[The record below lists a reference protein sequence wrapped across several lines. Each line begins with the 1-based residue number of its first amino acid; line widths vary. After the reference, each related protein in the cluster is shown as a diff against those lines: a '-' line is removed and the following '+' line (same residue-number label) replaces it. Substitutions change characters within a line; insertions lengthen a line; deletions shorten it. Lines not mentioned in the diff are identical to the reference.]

1 MKTLNQYFKIVFY
14 AIILSFSTITST
26 NAQASQQINELSS
39 KYFYILGGDRN
50 GIRLNSSSDYSIYTA
65 WSGKYKAINGG
76 NSRKS
81 GRVDFAMRFRMYKS
95 PSVGFIF
102 ENTHH
107 EVLASISAQDGLARF
122 KALNVSGKS
131 FFNQLQAANGSI
143 DFKIGRNRD
152 PSILLHDGTHRWK
165 RIGSDG
171 SLAFWANGK
180 AEKDNSPQ
188 LFLNKNGNLGIG
200 KFPQKK
206 LDVAGD
212 VKISGAISLANNTIN
227 SDGSYEYNF
236 KSTSTQHGKNY
247 GNIGYRF
254 GKALKHAS
262 NDLTKFTLE
271 LQHSNKRWKSAF
283 EILSTTS
290 GADAYFKGDIHFSGD
305 LYKDGK
311 LYTPNDGKS
320 NTLNDVNG
328 DFYIRGRDEFGL
340 RLVRKDG
347 GSLKLMYKVSNPG
360 GHHLIGFTDTHGNY
374 LAYSDNNTKN
384 FHVAGNTF
392 TNRLYLDNNGGN
404 SKNNLRIDGHANNL
418 ILIAGGGTGAAATN
432 IGFKTAEADSP
443 SSLKAVITSE
453 GRMGIGIEK
462 PTKMLDVNGD
472 IHAAGNTFTNR
483 LYLENTKG
491 NSKNHLRING
501 HANNLY
507 LIAGGGTG
515 AAATNIAF
523 ATAAADTLSS
533 QKAIITSEGRMG
545 IGIAKPTK
553 MLDVAGDINLNGTL
567 SFASDDVKVGTN
579 AGKDVVAEGA
589 HVFIGKGAGSK
600 ASFDKIK
607 VIDYE
612 DDANTNPVTGDE
624 YLTKHSVFVV
634 NNHEDLE
641 KPLLFGNFAKP
652 NESSSMAQLAINTH
666 HIVDSTA
673 LTVSGSVHIGP
684 KNMDPTAF
692 PSKKG
697 YEDALLWVEKG
708 IVTEN
713 VIYAF
718 ASDWDDWPDYVFE
731 EDYDLMK
738 LDELEE
744 YINKN
749 KHLPGIAPVD
759 QIKEEGLKSRETIA
773 NLLLKIEELTL
784 YTIDQEKKIDSQ
796 NKLNQT
802 LLDRLEAIEN
812 QLNN

>member
-26 NAQASQQINELSS
+26 NAQASQQINELYS
-39 KYFYILGGDRN
+39 KHFYIRGGDRN
-50 GIRLNSSSDYSIYTA
+50 GIRLNNSSDYSIYTA
-65 WSGKYKAINGG
+65 WSGKNKAINGG

-95 PSVGFIF
+95 PMGGFIF
-102 ENTHH
+102 ENTYH
-107 EVLASISAQDGLARF
+107 EVLASINAQDGLARF

-143 DFKIGRNRD
+143 DFKIGKNGD

-165 RIGSDG
+165 RIGSDA

-180 AEKDNSPQ
+180 ADKDNSPQ

-271 LQHSNKRWKSAF
+271 LQQSNKRWKSAF

-320 NTLNDVNG
+320 NTPNDVNG
-328 DFYIRGRDEFGL
+328 DFYIRGRNEFGL

-347 GSLKLMYKVSNPG
+347 GSLKLMYKVDISD

-392 TNRLYLDNNGGN
+392 TNRLYL
-404 SKNNLRIDGHANNL
+404 
-418 ILIAGGGTGAAATN
+418 
-432 IGFKTAEADSP
+432 
-443 SSLKAVITSE
+443 
-453 GRMGIGIEK
+453 
-462 PTKMLDVNGD
+462 
-472 IHAAGNTFTNR
+472 
-483 LYLENTKG
+483 ENTKG

-501 HANNLY
+501 HANNLS

-523 ATAAADTLSS
+523 ATAAADAPSS

-634 NNHEDLE
+634 NNHENLE

-812 QLNN
+812 RLNN